1 MGKEG
6 TVTTLNS
13 DNSEDEPSDCNKTFS
28 GGEDDEL
35 EGEEGDGG
43 APPSDE

>member
-13 DNSEDEPSDCNKTFS
+13 DNNEDEPSDCNKTFS
-28 GGEDDEL
+28 GSKDDEL
-35 EGEEGDGG
+35 KGEEGDGDDE
-43 APPSDE
+43 ASDG